1 MNLIEIITV
10 DSGKGFYGQNEN
22 SSLSL
27 SRDGFLLQPWEDTA
41 QIQMQAACV
50 VRIDCITN

>member
-22 SSLSL
+22 S
-27 SRDGFLLQPWEDTA
+27 FLLQPWEDTA

>member
-41 QIQMQAACV
+41 QIQMQVACV